1 MLPLMIQTLQ
11 FSLFTPS
18 NLYSAISFILA
29 FVPLLIMLYALAR
42 GFEGSALCMDC
53 QQCVAVCPTR
63 KSQKEEY
70 LGPRGIEIACRAG
83 NIRMATEG
91 KIFSCTSCMSCV
103 AACPRG
109 LNVKHDMD
117 RMRGDLAKQGLGQ
130 MDAHKHIINMATKY
144 GNVYEEKPRWKPE
157 INTQKEQLTK
167 FMKNY
172 AKISQ
177 LDDFELT

>member
-1 MLPLMIQTLQ
+1 M
-11 FSLFTPS
+11 FSIFSSGNLF
-18 NLYSAISFILA
+18 SAISMIVA
-29 FVPLLIMLYALAR
+29 FVPLLIMLYALSR

-91 KIFSCTSCMSCV
+91 KIYSCTSCMSCV

-117 RMRGDLAKQGLGQ
+117 RMRWVLAKQGLGQ

-157 INTQKEQLTK
+157 IATQKEQLAK

-172 AKISQ
+172 ASISKIE
-177 LDDFELT
+177 DFKSP

>member
-1 MLPLMIQTLQ
+1 M
-11 FSLFTPS
+11 FSIFSPG
-18 NLYSAISFILA
+18 NLYSAIGLILS

-42 GFEGSALCMDC
+42 GFEGSMLCMDC

-63 KSQKEEY
+63 KSIKEEY
-70 LGPRGIEIACRAG
+70 LGPRGIEIAARAG

-103 AACPRG
+103 EACPRG

-117 RMRGDLAKQGLGQ
+117 RMRWDLAKQDLGQ
-130 MDAHKHIINMATKY
+130 MGPHKHIINMATKF

-157 INTQKEQLTK
+157 ITEQKEQLTK
-167 FMKNY
+167 FMTNY
-172 AKISQ
+172 ANISKIE
-177 LDDFELT
+177 DFKLN

>member
-1 MLPLMIQTLQ
+1 M
-11 FSLFTPS
+11 FSIFSPG
-18 NLYSAISFILA
+18 NLYSAIGLILSFA
-29 FVPLLIMLYALAR
+29 PLLILLYALAR
-42 GFEGSALCMDC
+42 GFEGSTLCMDC

-63 KSQKEEY
+63 KSIKEEY

-83 NIRMATEG
+83 NQRMALEG

-117 RMRGDLAKQGLGQ
+117 RMRGVLAEQGLGQ
-130 MDAHKHIINMATKY
+130 MDPHRHIINMASKH

-157 INTQKEQLTK
+157 VTTQKEQLDK
-167 FMKNY
+167 FLTNY

-177 LDDFELT
+177 LDDFN

>member
-1 MLPLMIQTLQ
+1 MLSI
-11 FSLFTPS
+11 FSAL
-18 NLYSAISFILA
+18 NLYAAIGLIVS

-42 GFEGSALCMDC
+42 GFEGSVLCMDC

-70 LGPRGIEIACRAG
+70 LGPRGIEISCRAG
-83 NIRMATEG
+83 NRRMATEG
-91 KIFSCTSCMSCV
+91 KIFSCTSCMACV
-103 AACPRG
+103 ASCPRG

-117 RMRGDLAKQGLGQ
+117 RMRWYLAKEGLGQ

-157 INTQKEQLTK
+157 ITTQKEQLSK
-167 FMKNY
+167 FLGNY
-172 AKISQ
+172 AKISH
-177 LDDFELT
+177 LDDFKLT

>member
-1 MLPLMIQTLQ
+1 M
-11 FSLFTPS
+11 FSIFS
-18 NLYSAISFILA
+18 SGNLYSTISMILS

-42 GFEGSALCMDC
+42 GFEGSVLCMDC

-91 KIFSCTSCMSCV
+91 KIYSCTSCMACV
-103 AACPRG
+103 EACPRG

-117 RMRGDLAKQGLGQ
+117 RMRWDLAKKNLGQ
-130 MDAHKHIINMATKY
+130 MDAHKHIINMAAKY
-144 GNVYEEKPRWKPE
+144 NNVYEEKPRWKPE
-157 INTQKEQLTK
+157 IVTQKEQINK
-167 FMKNY
+167 FLGNY
-172 AKISQ
+172 ANISK
-177 LDDFELT
+177 LDDFKLT

>member
-1 MLPLMIQTLQ
+1 MLSI
-11 FSLFTPS
+11 FTPG
-18 NLYSAISFILA
+18 NLYAAIGLILS

-42 GFEGSALCMDC
+42 GFEGTVLCMDC

-70 LGPRGIEIACRAG
+70 LGPRGIEISGRAG

-91 KIFSCTSCMSCV
+91 KIFSCTSCMACV
-103 AACPRG
+103 SACPRG

-117 RMRGDLAKQGLGQ
+117 RMRKYLADENLGQ

-157 INTQKEQLTK
+157 ITTQKEQLNK
-167 FMKNY
+167 FLGNY
-172 AKISQ
+172 AKISK
-177 LDDFELT
+177 LEDFKLN

>member
-1 MLPLMIQTLQ
+1 MFALFTLQ
-11 FSLFTPS
+11 
-18 NLYSAISFILA
+18 NLYSAIGLIVS
-29 FVPLLIMLYALAR
+29 FVPILIMLYALAR
-42 GFEGSALCMDC
+42 GFEGSVLCMDC

-70 LGPRGIEIACRAG
+70 LGPRGIEIAARAG
-83 NIRMATEG
+83 NIRMANDG

-117 RMRGDLAKQGLGQ
+117 RMRFVLAKKGLGQ
-130 MDAHKHIINMATKY
+130 MGPHKHIIEMATKY

-157 INTQKEQLTK
+157 VTTQKEQLSK

-172 AKISQ
+172 ANIAQ
-177 LDDFELT
+177 IDDFK